1 MNNAEILNHIM
12 DTLGRSLQ
20 QWRFLSIDR
29 IGCRIRFANGNE
41 CRIARIDDDWCCD
54 DPWILAR
61 LNGSV
66 RDEQGVVS

>member
-1 MNNAEILNHIM
+1 MNNAEILNHIIA
-12 DTLGRSLQ
+12 TLGRSLQ
-20 QWRFLSIDR
+20 QWRFLSVDR

-41 CRIARIDDDWCCD
+41 CRISRIDDDWHSD
-54 DPWILAR
+54 NPWILAR